1 MLRFRMKSSDQRDIR
16 VTSAQLSDGLSSAPS
31 AHCVCPWQPNVVA
44 GVGELMR
51 TAERLSKQE
60 GPG

>member
-1 MLRFRMKSSDQRDIR
+1 M
-16 VTSAQLSDGLSSAPS
+16 TSAQLSDGLSSAPS
-31 AHCVCPWQPNVVA
+31 AHCVCPWQPNIVA

-60 GPG
+60 GPA

>member
-1 MLRFRMKSSDQRDIR
+1 MSRFRAKTSDQQDST

-31 AHCVCPWQPNVVA
+31 AHCVCPWQPNIVA

-51 TAERLSKQE
+51 NVERLSKQE
-60 GPG
+60 GPA

>member
-1 MLRFRMKSSDQRDIR
+1 M
-16 VTSAQLSDGLSSAPS
+16 TSARLSDGLSSAPS
-31 AHCVCPWQPNVVA
+31 AHCVCPWQPNIVA

-60 GPG
+60 GPA